1 MEEKGVLA
9 VDMHVFGSQNHQ
21 IVIELI
27 TIITAINH
35 D

>member
-1 MEEKGVLA
+1 MKQKGVLA
-9 VDMHVFGSQNHQ
+9 VDMHVFGGQNHQ

-27 TIITAINH
+27 TIITVINH